1 MSHPIK
7 AVIFDWA
14 GTMVDFGSMAPVEA
28 LIDAFAAHGVH
39 ITAAQARRDMGR
51 AKLDH
56 VAAILGDPAVA
67 ADWALA
73 RGAPPAPA
81 DAHAIYA
88 ALEPLIEAAATRCA
102 DLIPGAAAVAADLA
116 KQGIKIGSGTGYTRQ
131 MMRGILARAAEQGY
145 SPSVVVCAGET
156 ASGRPAPLMA
166 WKALVELDA
175 WPAQACVKVDDATV
189 GIEEGRLAGC
199 WTIGLAA
206 SGNGVGLS
214 LAEYDALDEA
224 DRRARVAASAAT
236 LKAAGADYVIETVAH
251 IGPVLQE
258 IAARIEAGDRPGAR

>member
-1 MSHPIK
+1 MSYPIK

-14 GTMVDFGSMAPVEA
+14 GTMVDFGCMAPVEA

-56 VAAILGDPAVA
+56 VAAILADPAVA
-67 ADWALA
+67 AAWEAA
-73 RGAPPAPA
+73 RGAPPTTA
-81 DAHAIYA
+81 DTHAIYC

-102 DLIPGAAAVAADLA
+102 DLIPGAAAVAADLGR
-116 KQGIKIGSGTGYTRQ
+116 QGVKIGSGTGYTRQ
-131 MMRGILARAAEQGY
+131 MMSGILPRAAEQGY
-145 SPSVVVCAGET
+145 APSVVVCAGET

-175 WPAQACVKVDDATV
+175 WPAQACIKVDDATV

-214 LAEYDALDEA
+214 LAEYEALDET

-236 LKAAGADYVIETVAH
+236 LTAAGADYVIETVAH
-251 IGPVLQE
+251 IRPVLGE
-258 IAARIEAGDRPGAR
+258 IAARIRAGERQPAK

>member
-14 GTMVDFGSMAPVEA
+14 GTMVDFGCMAPVEA
-28 LIDAFAAHGVH
+28 LIDAFAAHGVG

-51 AKLDH
+51 AKRDH
-56 VAAILGDPAVA
+56 VAAILNEPSVTA
-67 ADWALA
+67 AWQAA
-73 RGAPPAPA
+73 RGEPPAEK
-81 DAHAIYA
+81 DVDAIYG

-102 DLIPGAAAVAADLA
+102 TLIPGAASVAADL
-116 KQGIKIGSGTGYTRQ
+116 KGLGIKIGSGTGYTRQ
-131 MMRGILARAAEQGY
+131 MMSGILPRAAEQGY
-145 SPSVVVCAGET
+145 APGVVVCAGET

-166 WKALVELDA
+166 WKALIELDA

-214 LAEYDALDEA
+214 LAEYDALDTA
-224 DRRARVAASAAT
+224 DRRARVAASAEK
-236 LKAAGADYVIETVAH
+236 LKAAGADFVIETVAD
-251 IGPVLQE
+251 IRPALE
-258 IAARIEAGDRPGAR
+258 AIASRITAGERPAG